1 MEVCIIAYSKCI
13 FHTNDNSVLNTHHM
27 QAVSQRFILEEL
39 ELTIVIPMCFFPTE
53 QTCTWVPGES
63 WFNLL
68 FAPAPN
74 ARVE

>member
-1 MEVCIIAYSKCI
+1 
-13 FHTNDNSVLNTHHM
+13 M